1 MKYISTRNNSEY
13 FNYNDVLI
21 QGLSSDGGLFVPKT
35 LPKFNNNDL
44 KKLSKLSYS
53 QLAGEI
59 ISKLFAVGRTAAGIP
74 IAPYFASGLSV
85 GDCTF
90 FGRLAGSRA
99 GSLESISL

>member
-1 MKYISTRNNSEY
+1 M
-13 FNYNDVLI
+13 LM
-21 QGLSSDGGLFVPKT
+21 
-35 LPKFNNNDL
+35 
-44 KKLSKLSYS
+44 
-53 QLAGEI
+53 GEI

-99 GSLESISL
+99 GSLESISV